1 MTIIKKNILYR
12 YYIFVYLCKKYS
24 LNNLNMYHKFFLAFF
39 LSAIVSMNI
48 VAQDDAYSRLK
59 SMAGHIVGFNKNCP
73 QEKVFLHFDNKAYYL
88 GETIWFSAYVVD
100 AGTLL
105 PIAKSKVLYVEL
117 LSPEGDIIA
126 YKKLKL
132 VAGRCYG
139 NLTLIGRRET
149 FDEGFSNKINII
161 NALRSGYYE
170 VRAYTRE
177 MQNFGEGGYFSRVF
191 PVYDAPET
199 EGNYAQMQ
207 FTTSSTQR
215 VSETR
220 KTSKKGDELNISFYP
235 EGGALIEGI
244 ESRVAFK
251 ATDAYGLP
259 IKLNDPIVLNGNN
272 INVMHEG
279 MGAFTYTPS
288 KETDNNVEALYNG
301 KKYTFKLPKAEKEGY
316 KMYVDNM
323 QKDSIRINVE
333 RKTTKNETIGITLL
347 CRGILLH
354 FDTIRWNNNS
364 AQINISKEKLL
375 SGVQQVTLYTESG
388 KILAERM
395 IFVQNDKMPT
405 GIKID
410 LNFDKESY
418 KPYEKVALS
427 AKATDADGNPITT
440 YMSLAVRDGDVENGG
455 NYENTIATD
464 LLLSSDLKG
473 YIANPEYYFESDD
486 EEHTKALDL
495 LMMVQGWR
503 RYDWKTMAGITPF
516 KITNY
521 LEEGITID
529 GEVLSLTF
537 KKPQK
542 DIKVTMRATSLDGTL
557 VQEHSVVTNE
567 KGEFNFRLEDFYGD
581 WKLMLFL
588 AKDNERLEKDAR
600 IKINR
605 APMGHLRVF
614 EQWETTT
621 PKPIVHYS
629 TSQAP
634 IQDAIQVEDYLLLP
648 GVTIKEQESYLDC
661 EAFYV
666 INDCEDI
673 YDRGELVGNI
683 NEYLLKRMPRFIEED
698 GISNVLSYKNTP
710 ITFVPMRR
718 EGSVWGET
726 IPVLYAGLFDLEE
739 IEYILFFPSPFAHQH
754 LKLSNRHKE
763 MYSNSPLIDVT
774 SRAVDTKRYLA
785 LIYPRTKAATPYEM
799 KGQRATYVEGYS
811 EVRDFFSPDYK
822 NSELPVDPDYRRT
835 LYWNPLLRT
844 DADGTAKVE
853 FYNNSRCHIM
863 ETDAA
868 TITPKGK
875 IGSGKAR
882 IAPKKK

>member
-1 MTIIKKNILYR
+1 
-12 YYIFVYLCKKYS
+12 
-24 LNNLNMYHKFFLAFF
+24 MYHKFFMAFF

-73 QEKVFLHFDNKAYYL
+73 QEKVFLHFDNKAYSL

-279 MGAFTYTPS
+279 MGAFTYIPS

-354 FDTIRWNNNS
+354 FDTIRWNNNRT
-364 AQINISKEKLL
+364 QINISKEKLL

-410 LNFDKESY
+410 
-418 KPYEKVALS
+418 
-427 AKATDADGNPITT
+427 
-440 YMSLAVRDGDVENGG
+440 
-455 NYENTIATD
+455 
-464 LLLSSDLKG
+464 
-473 YIANPEYYFESDD
+473 
-486 EEHTKALDL
+486 
-495 LMMVQGWR
+495 
-503 RYDWKTMAGITPF
+503 
-516 KITNY
+516 
-521 LEEGITID
+521 
-529 GEVLSLTF
+529 
-537 KKPQK
+537 
-542 DIKVTMRATSLDGTL
+542 
-557 VQEHSVVTNE
+557 
-567 KGEFNFRLEDFYGD
+567 
-581 WKLMLFL
+581 
-588 AKDNERLEKDAR
+588 
-600 IKINR
+600 
-605 APMGHLRVF
+605 
-614 EQWETTT
+614 
-621 PKPIVHYS
+621 
-629 TSQAP
+629 
-634 IQDAIQVEDYLLLP
+634 
-648 GVTIKEQESYLDC
+648 
-661 EAFYV
+661 
-666 INDCEDI
+666 
-673 YDRGELVGNI
+673 
-683 NEYLLKRMPRFIEED
+683 
-698 GISNVLSYKNTP
+698 
-710 ITFVPMRR
+710 
-718 EGSVWGET
+718 
-726 IPVLYAGLFDLEE
+726 
-739 IEYILFFPSPFAHQH
+739 
-754 LKLSNRHKE
+754 
-763 MYSNSPLIDVT
+763 
-774 SRAVDTKRYLA
+774 
-785 LIYPRTKAATPYEM
+785 
-799 KGQRATYVEGYS
+799 
-811 EVRDFFSPDYK
+811 
-822 NSELPVDPDYRRT
+822 
-835 LYWNPLLRT
+835 
-844 DADGTAKVE
+844 
-853 FYNNSRCHIM
+853 
-863 ETDAA
+863 
-868 TITPKGK
+868 
-875 IGSGKAR
+875 
-882 IAPKKK
+882 